1 MNHMTL
7 VPVVTSGRAR
17 ARRPDRPATDY
28 SQVLQAVQ
36 TAGLMDRRYTYYA
49 VRLAILLAALGG
61 VWVGFAFIGDS
72 WVQLAVAAALAI
84 VLTQIIFFSHDAA
97 HRQIFKS
104 NKANELTALVLGTL
118 IGGVSLA
125 WWNNKHNRHHATPNT
140 IGKDS
145 DIDSSIVHFY
155 PPESAPTSRL
165 GLWLHQRQGIWFF
178 PLLTVEMLNLH
189 VQGLQSLIT
198 QPKMKRRRTEIGML
212 TLRLGGY
219 PALLFVLLSPGRAAA
234 FLGVQLALHRASTL
248 GVSFAASHIGMP
260 ILPHDSRIDFFR
272 RQVLTSRN
280 IRGGRI
286 ASFAMGGLNYQIEH
300 HLFPNMAR
308 PNLGRARTVVQ
319 QFCAGRDVTYHEVT
333 IVRAWRIVVG
343 YLNRVGLAAR
353 AFQCPVTAALR

>member
-1 MNHMTL
+1 MRIEIEEEESRMTVLSKRYPGSIASSILVQLLLGFCISLYSAAQTPVSSNPASSNRNDSQENSAAEQAALRGFAAIHPIDVHVHVFKTDPSFQQMLEQLDL
-7 VPVVTSGRAR
+7 VP
-17 ARRPDRPATDY
+17 RR
-28 SQVLQAVQ
+28 
-36 TAGLMDRRYTYYA
+36 G
-49 VRLAILLAALGG
+49 
-61 VWVGFAFIGDS
+61 
-72 WVQLAVAAALAI
+72 
-84 VLTQIIFFSHDAA
+84 
-97 HRQIFKS
+97 
-104 NKANELTALVLGTL
+104 NE
-118 IGGVSLA
+118 
-125 WWNNKHNRHHATPNT
+125 H
-140 IGKDS
+140 
-145 DIDSSIVHFY
+145 
-155 PPESAPTSRL
+155 
-165 GLWLHQRQGIWFF
+165 
-178 PLLTVEMLNLH
+178 
-189 VQGLQSLIT
+189 
-198 QPKMKRRRTEIGML
+198 
-212 TLRLGGY
+212 
-219 PALLFVLLSPGRAAA
+219 RAAA
-234 FLGVQLALHRASTL
+234 FLGVQLALTGLYL